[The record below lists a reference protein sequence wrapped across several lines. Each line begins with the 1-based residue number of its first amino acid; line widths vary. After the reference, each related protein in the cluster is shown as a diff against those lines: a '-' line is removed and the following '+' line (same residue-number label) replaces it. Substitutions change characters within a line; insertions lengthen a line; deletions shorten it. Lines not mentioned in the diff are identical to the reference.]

1 MEDKFRIK
9 AIKAFIIFLAAMFVM
24 TFAARVIYSEKL
36 PKVTAQKA
44 EIRRLSHSI
53 KCSGTVEGVE
63 KIPVY
68 TEEGLRVAEVP
79 AKNGS
84 KVIKG
89 DVLIKLDTKY
99 LAEKIQLLEKEI
111 AADIENDPSVYS
123 EYGKSPV
130 YSLGGMRVNE
140 ICVKIGDEVTCGQ
153 ALIRLD
159 CDYLFDKLCDLN
171 DELQAAVIERDSMLE
186 MGDGLSAEAASV
198 RADSIQRQY
207 DKYNSLYADG
217 GIIFSERDG
226 IVTGINIKTGSVTS
240 DEAVMLIS
248 GDPEFGGY
256 IAEKQEKLCR
266 LKTIADDE
274 GKIIAPENGWISGI
288 TLTEGD
294 ITFSEKVAV
303 LEDTYKGLVFAA
315 DITEDEKK
323 YFAVGDLVPLKFRSG
338 EMNIDDCEI
347 KLIHKNRE
355 NDLYR
360 IEASLKSNR
369 LSIGETG
376 TLSIDL
382 LSTSSYN
389 CLPLSAIN
397 DINGTNGC
405 IYVIEEKEGFLGME
419 YTVKK
424 ADVTID
430 EQNDTICGFNALP
443 AEPDDLIVTSASKKL
458 YNGQKIRIMKE

>member
-1 MEDKFRIK
+1 MI
-9 AIKAFIIFLAAMFVM
+9 IVAF
-24 TFAARVIYSEKL
+24 
-36 PKVTAQKA
+36 
-44 EIRRLSHSI
+44 
-53 KCSGTVEGVE
+53 
-63 KIPVY
+63 
-68 TEEGLRVAEVP
+68 
-79 AKNGS
+79 
-84 KVIKG
+84 
-89 DVLIKLDTKY
+89 
-99 LAEKIQLLEKEI
+99 
-111 AADIENDPSVYS
+111 
-123 EYGKSPV
+123 
-130 YSLGGMRVNE
+130 LG
-140 ICVKIGDEVTCGQ
+140 
-153 ALIRLD
+153 
-159 CDYLFDKLCDLN
+159 
-171 DELQAAVIERDSMLE
+171 
-186 MGDGLSAEAASV
+186 
-198 RADSIQRQY
+198 
-207 DKYNSLYADG
+207 
-217 GIIFSERDG
+217 
-226 IVTGINIKTGSVTS
+226 
-240 DEAVMLIS
+240 
-248 GDPEFGGY
+248 
-256 IAEKQEKLCR
+256 
-266 LKTIADDE
+266 
-274 GKIIAPENGWISGI
+274 
-288 TLTEGD
+288 
-294 ITFSEKVAV
+294 
-303 LEDTYKGLVFAA
+303 DTYKGLVFAA

-360 IEASLKSNR
+360 IEASLKSNQ